1 MTNDQ
6 LERLDYAIKTF
17 LDDRAYYQGE
27 FADALRKALF
37 YEKEN
42 VRDITDEEQ
51 LTKSLKVQ
59 AILAALIE
67 RYTEKKIPKG
77 ILLLKKVIKE
87 EMEG

>member
-1 MTNDQ
+1 MTKDQ
-6 LERLDYAIKTF
+6 IERLDYAIKTF
-17 LDDRAYYQGE
+17 LDDRAYYRRE

-37 YEKEN
+37 YEKEYMK
-42 VRDITDEEQ
+42 DIDDEA
-51 LTKSLKVQ
+51 LRTKSLKVQ

>member
-1 MTNDQ
+1 MTTDQ

-17 LDDRAYYQGE
+17 LDDRAYYRRE

-42 VRDITDEEQ
+42 ARDITDEEQ
-51 LTKSLKVQ
+51 LTQSLKVQ

-87 EMEG
+87 EGE